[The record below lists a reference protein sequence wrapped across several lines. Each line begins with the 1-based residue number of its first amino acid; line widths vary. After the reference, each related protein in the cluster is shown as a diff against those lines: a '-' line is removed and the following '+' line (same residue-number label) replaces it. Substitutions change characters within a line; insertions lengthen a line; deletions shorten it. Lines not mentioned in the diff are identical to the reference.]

1 MIFRLLRGALRL
13 HPTRLALVALSTA
26 MGAGIASSLVS
37 VALQVEDRL
46 ARELRGYG
54 ANIVVE
60 PVAAAAPQG
69 ARASPAW
76 LAEADLPRVLAT
88 FWRHNIVGIA
98 PSLSAPADVRGPAR
112 SERALLTGVWFD
124 VPLARPGG
132 EGTLRAGVVSLFPF
146 WELNGSW
153 PAPGEADRAVLG
165 SALAKRIG
173 ARVGDGV
180 EVDAGSE
187 RRVLRVA
194 GIVRSGGFEE
204 EQVLVNLSAA
214 QALLGRPGAIS
225 RALVSAV
232 TVPLDGFGR
241 KDPAGMTRREYEK
254 WFCTPYVT
262 SVAKQVEEA
271 IPGSRARPVWSLAE
285 AEARVLSRL
294 DILMTL
300 LAALALATAA
310 LAVASTFAARVVG
323 RRTEIA
329 LMRAGGASRSQ
340 VALLL
345 GVEIAALGLLGGFAG
360 AGLAVLLVRAL
371 GEAVFG
377 TPLESSAALLPLS
390 IAGSL
395 VVAALGAIWPVRR
408 ALAVDPAV
416 QLKEAA

>member
-1 MIFRLLRGALRL
+1 MVFRLLRGALRL
-13 HPTRLALVALSTA
+13 HPSRLALVVLSTA
-26 MGAGIASSLVS
+26 MGSAIAAALVA
-37 VALQVEDRL
+37 VALQTSDRL

-69 ARASPAW
+69 ARAAPSW
-76 LAEADLPRVLAT
+76 LAEADLARVLAI
-88 FWRHNIVGIA
+88 FWRLNLVGIA
-98 PSLSAPADVRGPAR
+98 PSLSAPADVTGP
-112 SERALLTGVWFD
+112 ERTERVLLTGLWFD
-124 VPLARPGG
+124 VQLQRPGD
-132 EGTLRAGVVSLFPF
+132 EGTLRAGVVGLFPH
-146 WELNGSW
+146 WELEGEW
-153 PAPGEADRAVLG
+153 PAPGDAARAVLG
-165 SALAKRIG
+165 SALAGRIG
-173 ARVGDGV
+173 ARVGETV
-180 EVDAGSE
+180 TVSAGPE
-187 RRVLRVA
+187 PRTFRVA
-194 GIVRSGGFEE
+194 GVLRSGGFEE

-241 KDPAGMTRREYEK
+241 KDPAGMTRAEYEK

-271 IPGSRARPVWSLAE
+271 IPGSRARPVWSMAE
-285 AEARVLSRL
+285 AEARILSRL
-294 DILMTL
+294 DVLMTL
-300 LAALALATAA
+300 LAALALTTAA
-310 LAVASTFAARVVG
+310 LAVASTFAARVSG

-329 LMRAGGASRSQ
+329 LMRAAGASRAQ

-345 GVEIAALGLLGGFAG
+345 GVEIAALALLGGLAG
-360 AGLAVLLVRAL
+360 AGLAALLVHGL

-395 VVAALGAIWPVRR
+395 AVAALGAVWPIRR
-408 ALAVDPAV
+408 ALAVDPAA